1 MGKLVPLKK
10 DNIIQKIFLS
20 MIKVYRFFSK
30 YTPPVCR
37 FTPTCS
43 QYAYEAIKKYGVIKG
58 GFLSIKRILKCH
70 PYHKGGYDPVP

>member
-20 MIKVYRFFSK
+20 IIKVYRFFSK

>member
-20 MIKVYRFFSK
+20 IIKVYRFFTK

-43 QYAYEAIKKYGVIKG
+43 QYAYEAIKKYGAIKG